1 MITLIAFVL
10 VVGTLVVVH
19 EFGHYLVARFIGV
32 RVETFSIGFPPNVYR
47 RRIGDTEWTIGLL
60 PLGGYVKMA
69 GDTPGYGSDDPAE
82 LQNRTRGER
91 LAILFA
97 GPAMNFVL
105 AVAILAG
112 LFYVGMERRIGLS
125 DPPVVTYVAERS
137 PADIAGIR
145 SGDRIVTIAGEPVA
159 DWRTAMEAIIVRP
172 DQQVVFGVE
181 REGAP
186 RDFSVAI
193 RSEGPD
199 AVGVAG
205 VYPPYPPI
213 IAAVAPDTPA
223 ETAGFAPGD
232 RIVRVDGMPVGS
244 TSEVAAL
251 VRSSGV
257 REIAVAVARGD
268 REIVFSVVPRLRE
281 DPTTGETVPQVGV
294 QFQPPFRLVRAAS
307 IPDAVQEAVAETVR
321 WGGAHRR
328 PARSCGD
335 GPGLPAPVL
344 RSYRDRPGLRGRAPP
359 RPYRRAAPDG
369 DPEPQS
375 RRPQPAADPRSRRRA
390 DRGAARGVGGATRS
404 QPRHAQGPHGR
415 GSRVHAPRLRARRV
429 PRPVEDRPLWLTDV
443 RRPAGSGRLER
454 HDHGRGQ

>member
-1 MITLIAFVL
+1 MLTLIAFVL

-69 GDTPGYGSDDPAE
+69 GDAPGYGSDDPAE

-137 PADIAGIR
+137 PADLAGLR
-145 SGDRIVTIAGEPVA
+145 AGDRIVTIAGEPVA
-159 DWRTAMEAIIVRP
+159 DWRTAMEAIFVRP

-181 REGAP
+181 RDGAH

-205 VYPPYPPI
+205 VYPPNPPI
-213 IAAVAPDTPA
+213 IGAVVPDSPA
-223 ETAGFAPGD
+223 ETAGFFPGD

-244 TSEVAAL
+244 ISEVVAL
-251 VRSSGV
+251 VRSAGV
-257 REIAVAVARGD
+257 REIAVAVERSET
-268 REIVFSVVPRLRE
+268 EIVFSVIPRLHE
-281 DPTTGETVPQVGV
+281 DSSTGETVPQVGV
-294 QFQPPFRLVRAAS
+294 QFQPPFRMVRAES

-321 WGGAHRR
+321 WGGLTVGQLGRVVTGQGSPRQFSGPIGIAQASGEALRR
-328 PARSCGD
+328 
-335 GPGLPAPVL
+335 GPTDVLLLMAILSLSLGVLNLLPIPVL
-344 RSYRDRPGLRGRAPP
+344 DGGQIAVLLVESAARRDLSLGMRKALM
-359 RPYRRAAPDG
+359 AA
-369 DPEPQS
+369 
-375 RRPQPAADPRSRRRA
+375 
-390 DRGAARGVGGATRS
+390 GAAFMLLVFVLVVYLDLSKTGLFG
-404 QPRHAQGPHGR
+404 
-415 GSRVHAPRLRARRV
+415 
-429 PRPVEDRPLWLTDV
+429 
-443 RRPAGSGRLER
+443 
-454 HDHGRGQ
+454 